1 MRDRTALNAPKMI
14 TATSTEHNIPSSY
27 AFLNSPFFRCTP
39 WAISTRQPRTCNR
52 QTAQHSTQSASAQQH
67 SSATQSMRHTSTAA
81 PAQRIAKTLRTQL
94 ALRKVTER
102 LRSCYQR
109 PREKIESAWR
119 TELREKIARGI
130 EKRDDGNRLA
140 DGEGQ
145 GDCSDP
151 WRESLDVVNVMQLF
165 SRAAGRVGHGSKYCC
180 SCNGR
185 LCSGS

>member
-1 MRDRTALNAPKMI
+1 
-14 TATSTEHNIPSSY
+14 
-27 AFLNSPFFRCTP
+27 
-39 WAISTRQPRTCNR
+39 
-52 QTAQHSTQSASAQQH
+52 
-67 SSATQSMRHTSTAA
+67 MRHTSTAA
-81 PAQRIAKTLRTQL
+81 PAQRVAKTLRTQL

-145 GDCSDP
+145 GDA
-151 WRESLDVVNVMQLF
+151 RTVIGLF
-165 SRAAGRVGHGSKYCC
+165 SRAAGRVGHGSKY
-180 SCNGR
+180 
-185 LCSGS
+185 